1 MTKVSLGRISYDDKV
16 DYQQQGQDDRYKVTA
31 KDMNEIKAVFN
42 KSAQA
47 LETNINYLDEALSK
61 TGTYTFENGILRL
74 RLIDGS
80 YGPPILL
87 NGQSSVFNNQALVE
101 NLDISKAM
109 FVISEG
115 EGYIEVGN
123 YEEYLKS
130 LGK

>member
-1 MTKVSLGRISYDDKV
+1 MAKVSLGRISYEDKV
-16 DYQQQGQDDRYKVTA
+16 DYQQQGQNSKYKISA
-31 KDMNEIKAVFN
+31 KDMNEIKEIFN

-74 RLIDGS
+74 RLIDGT
-80 YGPPILL
+80 YGPPIRL
-87 NGQSSVFNNQALVE
+87 NGQSSVFDNQALVE

-130 LGK
+130 LEK

>member
-1 MTKVSLGRISYDDKV
+1 MAKVSLGRISYEDKV
-16 DYQQQGQDDRYKVTA
+16 DYQQQGQNSKHKISA

-80 YGPPILL
+80 YGQPIQL

>member
-1 MTKVSLGRISYDDKV
+1 MAKVSLGRISYEDKV
-16 DYQQQGQDDRYKVTA
+16 DYQQQGQNSKYKISA

-80 YGPPILL
+80 YGPPIQL

-123 YEEYLKS
+123 YGEYLKS
-130 LGK
+130 LEK